1 MIEAIS
7 SDHYQ
12 LEDEHLEGKNNKNIY
27 SWFFNML
34 ENEPWTYFKA
44 SPIQNLPV
52 RRRQSIMKLNLL
64 WINRSSSWT

>member
-27 SWFFNML
+27 S
-34 ENEPWTYFKA
+34 
-44 SPIQNLPV
+44 
-52 RRRQSIMKLNLL
+52 
-64 WINRSSSWT
+64 

>member
-44 SPIQNLPV
+44 SPI
-52 RRRQSIMKLNLL
+52 
-64 WINRSSSWT
+64 